1 MQVLYCIVLW
11 FSHLR
16 LLVVQVQ
23 VQFHVHVHVHVYVQL
38 HVQLQVL
45 VQVQGDVLPFALQL
59 RVYFPVACFLCTYIL
74 ECFFFVF
81 ISISR
86 FYESFSFV
94 LPATRQI
101 EVILTRILEGLN
113 LFLNLNNHRWQQFQ
127 TLSVRRQASTE
138 VNIKLH
144 I

>member
-1 MQVLYCIVLW
+1 MLENSYTDKTAQKAYVEGVHGCVE
-11 FSHLR
+11 HVM
-16 LLVVQVQ
+16 VVQEIIQ
-23 VQFHVHVHVHVYVQL
+23 
-38 HVQLQVL
+38 
-45 VQVQGDVLPFALQL
+45 
-59 RVYFPVACFLCTYIL
+59 
-74 ECFFFVF
+74 
-81 ISISR
+81 
-86 FYESFSFV
+86 SFSFV

-138 VNIKLH
+138 VNIKMH